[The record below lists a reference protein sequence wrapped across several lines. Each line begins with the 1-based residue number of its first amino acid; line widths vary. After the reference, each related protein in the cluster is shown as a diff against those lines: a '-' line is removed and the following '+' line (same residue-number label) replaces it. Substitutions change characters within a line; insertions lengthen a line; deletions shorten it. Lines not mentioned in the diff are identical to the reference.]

1 MAGSCAGAGGAY
13 SSTMLGM
20 RCTVQHGEKQSGSQL
35 NKETQQLSATL

>member
-20 RCTVQHGEKQSGSQL
+20 LCTVQHGEKQSGSQL
-35 NKETQQLSATL
+35 HKETQQLSATL